1 MNIQNRLIAWI
12 SRTWLPPLGAG
23 ILRVLGG
30 TMRISFQGMAHVE
43 QFHQEGQGIIFA
55 FWHGRQLMMPLAYRG
70 KKVYVLISY
79 HRDGELI
86 HHLIQRFG
94 FHSVRGSTTRGGGM
108 AFRKLI
114 GLAKGGGDIGV
125 TPDGPKGPKEIVK
138 LGVIRLAKRSGL
150 PIVPVTFACSKKN
163 SSPVGMGS
171 FCLTLSPKVCLSVEP
186 QFG

>member
-1 MNIQNRLIAWI
+1 
-12 SRTWLPPLGAG
+12 
-23 ILRVLGG
+23 
-30 TMRISFQGMAHVE
+30 MAHVE

-70 KKVYVLISY
+70 KKVYVLISH

-86 HHLIQRFG
+86 HRLIQRFG

-150 PIVPVTFACSKKN
+150 PIVPVTFACSKKKLF
-163 SSPVGMGS
+163 SSWDGFILPYP
-171 FCLTLSPKVCLSVEP
+171 LSKGVFVCGAPIWVKAEANAEELEATRHELEKVLIQITREADAEVM
-186 QFG
+186 